1 MQKGISCF
9 LRLRS
14 RAFPFYRLSS
24 MLAQQDSPS
33 TSVEIAPIKLIPKA
47 LHSHIFGNNIP
58 EDYNE
63 DESASERLS
72 KLKMPMLKSS
82 NSVFE
87 HFHQIG
93 YDQFGLYQKLLEA
106 AIEISTNMPN
116 KPSKW
121 EFRTGWTK
129 YNSDGS
135 FEAVE
140 APSESILFF
149 DVEVCVL
156 DGQLPTLA
164 VALSPTN
171 WYSW

>member
-1 MQKGISCF
+1 MRKGISYF
-9 LRLRS
+9 LWLR
-14 RAFPFYRLSS
+14 RNAIPIYRFSS
-24 MLAQQDSPS
+24 MLAQQERPS
-33 TSVEIAPIKLIPKA
+33 TSVDIAPIKLIPKT
-47 LHSHIFGNNIP
+47 LHAHMFGDNIP
-58 EDYNE
+58 EEYNE
-63 DESASERLS
+63 DEEAAKRLL
-72 KLKMPMLKSS
+72 KLEMPKLKSS

-87 HFHQIG
+87 HFRQIAN
-93 YDQFGLYQKLLEA
+93 DQFGPYQKLLEA
-106 AIEISTNMPN
+106 AIEVATNLPE

-129 YNSDGS
+129 YNVDGS

-149 DVEVCVL
+149 DVEVCLL